1 VQANDKS
8 INQMP
13 TFTIPHFFNG
23 QNIHVI
29 GTPKFVDA
37 IIFPPQVGG
46 KKDLIFASKQHLYVI
61 AEASNQVLNAQLPV
75 IKMKVGNYTVG
86 ELHEKNMSD
95 FADFL

>member
-1 VQANDKS
+1 VR
-8 INQMP
+8 
-13 TFTIPHFFNG
+13 
-23 QNIHVI
+23 
-29 GTPKFVDA
+29 
-37 IIFPPQVGG
+37 